1 MISAGE
7 LIYSQ
12 PCSAVQTGSPSQQT
26 YRKKARFL
34 TGSGRGPA
42 KFFGGLRARNFMK
55 SPFKNLTSAT
65 ASREVKNGDLA
76 FFSSFFFSSVDLYTA
91 IVSHLVTLVYM

>member
-12 PCSAVQTGSPSQQT
+12 PRSAVQTGSPSQQT
-26 YRKKARFL
+26 YRKRARFL

-42 KFFGGLRARNFMK
+42 NFFGGLRARNFMK
-55 SPFKNLTSAT
+55 PSFKNPTSAT
-65 ASREVKNGDLA
+65 VYCSAFREKRDFTYV
-76 FFSSFFFSSVDLYTA
+76 A
-91 IVSHLVTLVYM
+91 ITPYHAP

>member
-12 PCSAVQTGSPSQQT
+12 PRSAVQTGSPSQQT
-26 YRKKARFL
+26 YRKRARFL

-55 SPFKNLTSAT
+55 PPFKNPTSAT
-65 ASREVKNGDLA
+65 AIYIFYKN
-76 FFSSFFFSSVDLYTA
+76 
-91 IVSHLVTLVYM
+91 H

>member
-1 MISAGE
+1 MISRILALVFLACSCGMISAGE

-12 PCSAVQTGSPSQQT
+12 PCSTVQTGSPSEQT
-26 YRKKARFL
+26 YRKRPHFL

-55 SPFKNLTSAT
+55 PPFKNPTSAIDMDH
-65 ASREVKNGDLA
+65 E
-76 FFSSFFFSSVDLYTA
+76 Y
-91 IVSHLVTLVYM
+91 

>member
-7 LIYSQ
+7 LKYSQ
-12 PCSAVQTGSPSQQT
+12 PRSAVQTGSPSHQT
-26 YRKKARFL
+26 YRKRARFL

-55 SPFKNLTSAT
+55 PFKNPTSAT
-65 ASREVKNGDLA
+65 DIHALINATSAGTR
-76 FFSSFFFSSVDLYTA
+76 LYR
-91 IVSHLVTLVYM
+91 